1 MIYNSDAQKA
11 PSVRELSARL
21 AEGSSRLRCKS
32 VYTVRLQSLRHGCAM
47 PPAYASGLADGLKLH
62 NSTPRNHKNRLTIQQ
77 TSAPQAGQSTSVYT
91 HFSRCTLA
99 GMQGIRS
106 SVPGMI
112 HALVRPT
119 QYQSMYRRSNTPMI
133 SKMAP
138 KMPSLTSTFTR
149 TLLKIAMS
157 RLVWHNL
164 TQNTSP
170 ATFYDTTKSPLPDA
184 FLRRQGVKLI
194 IT

>member
-1 MIYNSDAQKA
+1 MIYDSDEQNA

-21 AEGSSRLRCKS
+21 TEGSSRLRCKS
-32 VYTVRLQSLRHGCAM
+32 VYTVRLQSLHTIAPC
-47 PPAYASGLADGLKLH
+47 H
-62 NSTPRNHKNRLTIQQ
+62 QLTRR
-77 TSAPQAGQSTSVYT
+77 APLSL
-91 HFSRCTLA
+91 C

-112 HALVRPT
+112 HALVRPP
-119 QYQSMYRRSNTPMI
+119 QYQSIYRRSNTPMI

-170 ATFYDTTKSPLPDA
+170 ATFYNTTKSPLPDA
-184 FLRRQGVKLI
+184 FLCRQGEVKLI

>member
-1 MIYNSDAQKA
+1 MIYDSDEQKA

-21 AEGSSRLRCKS
+21 TEGPSSRLRCKS
-32 VYTVRLQSLRHGCAM
+32 VYTVRLQSLRHDCAM
-47 PPAYASGLADGLKLH
+47 PPAYASGPSVALRHAGHQVLGAGDDSRFGA
-62 NSTPRNHKNRLTIQQ
+62 
-77 TSAPQAGQSTSVYT
+77 AP
-91 HFSRCTLA
+91 
-99 GMQGIRS
+99 
-106 SVPGMI
+106 P
-112 HALVRPT
+112 
-119 QYQSMYRRSNTPMI
+119 QYQSIYRRSNTPMI

-170 ATFYDTTKSPLPDA
+170 ATFYNTTKSPLPDA
-184 FLRRQGVKLI
+184 FLCRQGEVKLI